1 MNIKNSQC
9 SNYINGES
17 PSDMDTPVLD
27 DCNNASDIKG
37 KIGEKLAKAIDHLP
51 LSYELAT
58 IKCDVEVESDLDTFK
73 VQEPNKDELIAL
85 YGECE
90 FRRWLAELLDNPKDA
105 EIHAPEGPLSEYFL
119 SADGDKEHR
128 FPWPFLRR

>member
-1 MNIKNSQC
+1 MNC
-9 SNYINGES
+9 FHA
-17 PSDMDTPVLD
+17 L
-27 DCNNASDIKG
+27 
-37 KIGEKLAKAIDHLP
+37 DHLP

-105 EIHAPEGPLSEYFL
+105 EKALSKIRKVHNR
-119 SADGDKEHR
+119 SAWMLVKSL
-128 FPWPFLRR
+128 P